1 MDAEPGM
8 KVAVEIVEWQNA
20 REMPWG
26 RVVKVL
32 GRPGENNAEMLAYAL
47 ERGFSDEHRI
57 EVAKEAHALQ
67 EKGITAEDIA
77 ERRDFR
83 DTLTFTI
90 DPADAKD
97 FDDAIS
103 FKRLDDGKYEVGIH
117 IADVSYYV
125 KPGTHLDEE
134 AIERETSVYLVDRC
148 IPMLPEELSN
158 DLCSLVEGKDRLV
171 MSAVFTIDD
180 ECNIYDEWYGRSVIN
195 SAKRFTYENAQE
207 SMDNNGLHSEELHI
221 LNNIA
226 KKMTKARFENGALSL
241 DSEEVK
247 FKLDE
252 NGKPVDVYVKV
263 RGDTHKM
270 IEELMPLANRK
281 VSEFITKSQT
291 LKKPICIYR
300 IHDKPDAEKMHDL
313 NLFIKALGYNV
324 RFIDGAIP
332 SQDLNDL
339 LKKVEG
345 RPEKDLLQTNI
356 TRSMQKA
363 VYSTENVGHYGLAFE
378 YYSHFT
384 SPIRRYPD
392 VLTHRL
398 LDRVLHKD
406 MPEEGERSPLE
417 KLCLHAS
424 LREKEAADAE
434 RGSIKYKQVEYMG
447 DRIGQ
452 EFEGVVSGVAKWG
465 IFVEEKKSKCEGMI
479 RLRDLGSDFYV
490 YDEKRQRVFGEREG
504 KEWRIGD
511 IVRIKVKSAD
521 LEIRQIDYQ
530 LVA

>member
-1 MDAEPGM
+1 
-8 KVAVEIVEWQNA
+8 
-20 REMPWG
+20 
-26 RVVKVL
+26 
-32 GRPGENNAEMLAYAL
+32 
-47 ERGFSDEHRI
+47 
-57 EVAKEAHALQ
+57 
-67 EKGITAEDIA
+67 
-77 ERRDFR
+77 
-83 DTLTFTI
+83 
-90 DPADAKD
+90 
-97 FDDAIS
+97 
-103 FKRLDDGKYEVGIH
+103 
-117 IADVSYYV
+117 
-125 KPGTHLDEE
+125 
-134 AIERETSVYLVDRC
+134 
-148 IPMLPEELSN
+148 MLPEELSN

-270 IEELMPLANRK
+270 IEELMLLANRK

-332 SQDLNDL
+332 SHDLNDL

-345 RPEKDLLQTNI
+345 RP
-356 TRSMQKA
+356 
-363 VYSTENVGHYGLAFE
+363 
-378 YYSHFT
+378 
-384 SPIRRYPD
+384 
-392 VLTHRL
+392 
-398 LDRVLHKD
+398 
-406 MPEEGERSPLE
+406 
-417 KLCLHAS
+417 
-424 LREKEAADAE
+424 
-434 RGSIKYKQVEYMG
+434 
-447 DRIGQ
+447 
-452 EFEGVVSGVAKWG
+452 
-465 IFVEEKKSKCEGMI
+465 
-479 RLRDLGSDFYV
+479 
-490 YDEKRQRVFGEREG
+490 
-504 KEWRIGD
+504 
-511 IVRIKVKSAD
+511 
-521 LEIRQIDYQ
+521 
-530 LVA
+530 